1 MTFGRKL
8 CCPEYHDLGYLYLA
22 QLDTH
27 LRRATA
33 NARVLMPTTKSQ
45 QDRLVRLTLLVAEK
59 LDPQISIAEFVTL
72 YSYMPAFR
80 VNPDLPDDAP
90 ALATGPVELGD
101 NGPIAPSR
109 ASAPPIAHSAIPQPT
124 LGEESWAPD
133 SVLNT
138 AQERNRA
145 YEATLFVLESYLM
158 LPAPSSLASAFTTP
172 IETLCTQLQPFDAPY
187 DEDPSPF
194 DMLITPL
201 EMSASMLREWR
212 GISFHWTTDPSC
224 HLSHDSQKNTI
235 ALYGHIGYAYLHAL
249 ARDDSS
255 LARNGFRRQHRALSE
270 IAATYR
276 LLFGLDC
283 ESHNYFREI
292 DVKNRP
298 DGFFDI
304 FASLPPADTRPRPQ
318 YNVNKDFPLYG
329 ERLLTLRSLLKPKG
343 LRELWKD
350 KRDSLQWYTF
360 WAVVFLG
367 ITGVVLG
374 LLQIALAIVQ
384 AYASMAALHQSR

>member
-8 CCPEYHDLGYLYLA
+8 CSPEYHDLGYLYLT
-22 QLDTH
+22 QLDAH

-33 NARVLMPTTKSQ
+33 SARVLMPTTKSQ
-45 QDRLVRLTLLVAEK
+45 QDRLVRLTVLVAEK
-59 LDPQISIAEFVTL
+59 LGPQISIADFVTL

-80 VNPDLPDDAP
+80 VNPDLPDKAPDLVTGPAELDAGPSARGSSARPPPRSDPQP
-90 ALATGPVELGD
+90 ALG
-101 NGPIAPSR
+101 S
-109 ASAPPIAHSAIPQPT
+109 
-124 LGEESWAPD
+124 ESWAPD
-133 SVLNT
+133 TVLNT

-158 LPAPSSLASAFTTP
+158 LPTPSSLASAFTTP
-172 IETLCTQLQPFDAPY
+172 IGVLCSQLQPFDPPY
-187 DEDPSPF
+187 DEDPSPV
-194 DMLITPL
+194 DTLITPF

-212 GISFHWTTDPSC
+212 GILFQWTTDPSC
-224 HLSHDSQKNTI
+224 HLAHDSQKNTI
-235 ALYGHIGYAYLHAL
+235 SLYGHIGYAYLHAL
-249 ARDDSS
+249 ARDDSA
-255 LARNGFRRQHRALSE
+255 LARNGFRHQHRALTE

-298 DGFFDI
+298 EGFFDI
-304 FASLPPADTRPRPQ
+304 FASLPFPDTRPRPQ

-367 ITGVVLG
+367 ITGVILG
-374 LLQIALAIVQ
+374 LLQFGLAIVQ
-384 AYASMAALHQSR
+384 AYASMAALRQSH